1 MRFMLNWLFTSIAI
15 AIATFLVPGI
25 QPFGFAEAWVCFAFV
40 GLFLNIVDS
49 LVKPFLTVIS
59 LPLTIITLG
68 IFQLVVNSFMLE
80 LASYLSVNLLGAGIS
95 IASFGS
101 AFMGSI
107 LVSIMR
113 SILDSIARNK
123 SDRIRTATT
132 RQNEGR
138 PSQRWA
144 ALSFVE
150 PQRARKSG
158 ISAPSP
164 NGRWD

>member
-1 MRFMLNWLFTSIAI
+1 MCAPHAPSPRHAQERIPTIRFLLNWLLTSIAI

-25 QPFGFAEAWVCFAFV
+25 QPFGMADAWVCFAFV

-80 LASYLSVNLLGAGIS
+80 LASYLSVNILGAGIS
-95 IASFGS
+95 IAGFRS

-113 SILDSIARNK
+113 SILDSIARN
-123 SDRIRTATT
+123 
-132 RQNEGR
+132 
-138 PSQRWA
+138 
-144 ALSFVE
+144 
-150 PQRARKSG
+150 
-158 ISAPSP
+158 
-164 NGRWD
+164 

>member
-25 QPFGFAEAWVCFAFV
+25 QPFGMADAWVCFAFV

-80 LASYLSVNLLGAGIS
+80 LASYLSVLYGQHPGIHHAQHS
-95 IASFGS
+95 RQRRQE
-101 AFMGSI
+101 
-107 LVSIMR
+107 LKR
-113 SILDSIARNK
+113 PD
-123 SDRIRTATT
+123 SDRHNTPK
-132 RQNEGR
+132 EGR

-150 PQRARKSG
+150 PQRARKSS

-164 NGRWD
+164 NDRWG

>member
-68 IFQLVVNSFMLE
+68 IFQLVVNSLADIVQQARALGE
-80 LASYLSVNLLGAGIS
+80 LN
-95 IASFGS
+95 
-101 AFMGSI
+101 
-107 LVSIMR
+107 
-113 SILDSIARNK
+113 
-123 SDRIRTATT
+123 IRAQL
-132 RQNEGR
+132 RR
-138 PSQRWA
+138 H
-144 ALSFVE
+144 
-150 PQRARKSG
+150 
-158 ISAPSP
+158 
-164 NGRWD
+164 